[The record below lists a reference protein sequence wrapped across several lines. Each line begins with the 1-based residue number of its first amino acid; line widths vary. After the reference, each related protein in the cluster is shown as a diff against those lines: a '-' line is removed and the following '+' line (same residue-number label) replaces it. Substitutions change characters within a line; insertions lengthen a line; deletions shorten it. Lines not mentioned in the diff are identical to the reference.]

1 MEGKWHLEGTEAE
14 ELENK
19 VERAFESENLD
30 GLTKAETE
38 DKIADNDALIDSIED
53 EINHMTKDQL

>member
-1 MEGKWHLEGTEAE
+1 M
-14 ELENK
+14 
-19 VERAFESENLD
+19 ERAFESENLD